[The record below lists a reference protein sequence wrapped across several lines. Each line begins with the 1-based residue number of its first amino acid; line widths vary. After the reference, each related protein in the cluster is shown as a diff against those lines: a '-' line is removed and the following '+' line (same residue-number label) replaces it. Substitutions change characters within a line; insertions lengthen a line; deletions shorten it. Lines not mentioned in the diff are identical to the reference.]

1 MKMMPFWISEIA
13 SVIPESRIPPP
24 IGSDDQNRA
33 GYLSVAVE
41 NRRAGGELAQDAVVR
56 LATQVGEE
64 SMSSVQA
71 VFHAS
76 VVDQGMGV
84 FWNPGYALQ
93 NIAGAKKA
101 DSLSLRQG
109 CNGLMVALAQAGKLS
124 QSGKRSLVAGSDCFD
139 IPGFDRFSSDYGIMY
154 GDGAAAC
161 IVGGSTG
168 RFRVLDIVEISST
181 KLAALHNGRG
191 FATGDVRSAKKR
203 YLEQNGKDYLT
214 RKTRSAMAQLSLK
227 AKEYN
232 VERILFPNLGK
243 ELLQSNYYPAFDRAE
258 ERSAA
263 ELGKRIGHL
272 GTTDQLVA
280 LEHLHTTGEIYA
292 GTRILLIGAGSGFS
306 WSAIVIEVA

>member
-1 MKMMPFWISEIA
+1 MEMMPFWISEIA
-13 SVIPESRIPPP
+13 SIIPESRIPPP

-33 GYLSVAVE
+33 GYISVAVE
-41 NRRAGGELAQDAVVR
+41 NQRAGGELAQDAVVT
-56 LATQVGEE
+56 LATKIGEKPI
-64 SMSSVQA
+64 SSVQA

-93 NIAGAKKA
+93 HVAGAAMA

-109 CNGLMVALAQAGKLS
+109 CNGLMVALARAGKLS
-124 QSGKRSLVAGSDCFD
+124 QSGKRSLVAGSDRFE

-181 KLAALHNGRG
+181 KLAALHDGRG

-203 YLEQNGKDYLT
+203 YLEQNGNDYLT
-214 RKTRSAMAQLSLK
+214 RTTRSAMAQLSVK
-227 AKEYN
+227 AKEYK

-243 ELLQSNYYPAFDRAE
+243 ELLESNYYPAFDRAE

-272 GTTDQLVA
+272 GTIDQLVA
-280 LEHLHTTGEIYA
+280 LENLHSTGEICA
-292 GTRILLIGAGSGFS
+292 GKRILLIGAGSGFS
-306 WSAIVIEVA
+306 WSGIVMEVA